1 MVSDI
6 VKTKSKKS
14 LLWIVGGTTFVM
26 SAVLDNLTS
35 TIVMISLLGKMVKDP
50 ELRGSLGAIVVIAA
64 NAGGAWTPIGDVTTT
79 MLWVDGELSTGAT
92 MRDLIIPSLTC
103 TIVPLTYLSLFDK
116 AWEGDMEVIADDE
129 DKQQAAPNSGL
140 VFGVGLASL
149 LFVPAF
155 KTITGL
161 PPYLGMLMGLGSL
174 WLLTDAIHY
183 GKSDRSNLLV
193 PRALTKIDIQ
203 GVLFFLGVL
212 LSVSSLDAAGIL
224 KDFASWL
231 QNNVPEQ
238 VYWHQLCESLSL
250 YN

>member
-14 LLWIVGGTTFVM
+14 LLWIVGATTFVM

-35 TIVMISLLGKMVKDP
+35 TIVMVSLLGKLVKDP

-92 MRDLIIPSLTC
+92 MRDLIVPSLTC
-103 TIVPLTYLSLFDK
+103 TIVPLAYLSLFDK
-116 AWEGDMEVIADDE
+116 AWEGDMDVTTDGEE
-129 DKQQAAPNSGL
+129 KQEETPNSSL
-140 VFGVGLASL
+140 VFAVGLGSL

-174 WLLTDAIHY
+174 WLLTDAIHF
-183 GKSDRSNLLV
+183 GKSNRSDLLV

-224 KDFASWL
+224 KDFATWL
-231 QNNVPEQ
+231 QDNVPDQ
-238 VYWHQLCESLSL
+238 VF
-250 YN
+250 